1 MAKADNGEKMR
12 PYRFDLVGDLR
23 IERGSEWRRR
33 TFAIE
38 GDFTSW
44 DIFGEIRKKAGGD
57 LYGAFDFEP
66 MISII
71 IPINGAATE
80 CTRIVPFLRASVALS
95 LPATK
100 SLSAGQTI
108 VIGRHRWEYDIKMKH
123 PTNSERIFTP
133 FEGLVEV
140 SDRVTEVL

>member
-38 GDFTSW
+38 GNFTSW
-44 DIFGEIRKKAGGD
+44 QIFGQIRKKAGDD
-57 LYGAFDFEP
+57 LYASFSFEP
-66 MISII
+66 LISII
-71 IPINGAATE
+71 VPIGGVATE
-80 CTRIVPFLRASVALS
+80 CTRIVPFLTASAALAV
-95 LPATK
+95 PVTK
-100 SLSAGQTI
+100 STTGQIT
-108 VIGRHRWEYDIKMKH
+108 VGRHRWEYDIKIRH
-123 PTNSERIFTP
+123 PTNSEQIFTP

-140 SDRVTEVL
+140 SDRVTEVLG